1 MATIAQI
8 MSPSPQAIG
17 PEASLHHA
25 AELMRDL
32 DIGALPVCNGKRLL
46 GMVTDRDIAVRGVA
60 SGLLPDEA
68 CVSDVMT
75 QEVQWCTEDQDSE
88 EVMRLMGQSQVRRV
102 PVINVDRELVGIV
115 SLGDLATRQS
125 GHTDTALREISAP
138 GPRTD
143 GA

>member
-1 MATIAQI
+1 MTTVAEI
-8 MSPSPQAIG
+8 MSPSPQVVG

-32 DIGALPVCNGKRLL
+32 DVGALPVCNGRRLL
-46 GMVTDRDIAVRGVA
+46 GMVTDRDITVRGVA
-60 SGLLPDEA
+60 SGLSPDEA

-88 EVMRLMGQSQVRRV
+88 EVMRLMGDAKVRRV
-102 PVINVDRELVGIV
+102 PVVNGDKELVGII
-115 SLGDLATRQS
+115 SLGDMATRQS
-125 GHTDTALREISAP
+125 GHTDTALREISEP
-138 GPRTD
+138 SSGMQ

>member
-1 MATIAQI
+1 MTTVAEI
-8 MSPSPQAIG
+8 MSPSPQVVG

-32 DIGALPVCNGKRLL
+32 DVGALPVCNGRRLL
-46 GMVTDRDIAVRGVA
+46 GMVTDRDITVRGVA
-60 SGLLPDEA
+60 SGLSPDEA

-88 EVMRLMGQSQVRRV
+88 EVMRLMGDAKVRRV
-102 PVINVDRELVGIV
+102 PVINGDKELVGII
-115 SLGDLATRQS
+115 SLGDMATRQS
-125 GHTDTALREISAP
+125 GHTDTALREISEP
-138 GPRTD
+138 SSGMQ